1 MGERGPNKM
10 LNVIKSKTIKNFFVF
25 NLNVDKKMKKKFG
38 NFAKM
43 SMTKDCHL
51 VDPIDFVLPFT

>member
-1 MGERGPNKM
+1 M